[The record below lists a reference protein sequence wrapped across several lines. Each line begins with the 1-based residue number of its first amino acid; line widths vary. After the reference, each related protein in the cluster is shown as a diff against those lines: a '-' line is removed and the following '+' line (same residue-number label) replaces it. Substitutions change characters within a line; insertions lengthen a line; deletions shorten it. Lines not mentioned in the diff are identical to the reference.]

1 MENRNDVMVFGSN
14 LAGIHGAGAAHAAM
28 NLYFAKWGKGVGH
41 HGNSY
46 AIPTKDERIRTL
58 PLARVAE
65 YVDDFIVYARKNPE
79 LTFYVTK
86 IGCGLAGF
94 KESDIAPLFVQCLK
108 LDNVLLPRDFLN
120 IMAKDGYEESK
131 VSYEF

>member
-1 MENRNDVMVFGSN
+1 MTKIFCFGSN
-14 LAGIHGAGAAHAAM
+14 LAGIHGAGAAHVAM
-28 NLYFAKWGKGVGH
+28 TLYGAKWGEGVGH

-46 AIPTKDERIRTL
+46 GIPTKDERIRTL
-58 PLARVAE
+58 PLARVVE
-65 YVDDFIVYARKNPE
+65 YVDNFIVYARKNPE

-94 KESDIAPLFVQCLK
+94 KESDIAPLFVECLN
-108 LDNVLLPRDFLN
+108 LANVLLPRDFLN
-120 IMAKDGYEESK
+120 IIAKAGYEESK